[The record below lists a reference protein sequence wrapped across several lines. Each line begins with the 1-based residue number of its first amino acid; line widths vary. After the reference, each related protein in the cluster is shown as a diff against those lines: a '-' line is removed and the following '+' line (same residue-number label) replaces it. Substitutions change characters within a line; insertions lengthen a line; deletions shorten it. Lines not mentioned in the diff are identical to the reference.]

1 MNGVAPTSP
10 PRKLEIYA
18 LYSDATAANLA
29 WNEILI
35 VGLFEYNP
43 GTYFRPGL
51 STRTTE
57 PDPQVIFKMFGFVTP
72 TLEACEDFTVKVR
85 VPLKRVE

>member
-1 MNGVAPTSP
+1 M
-10 PRKLEIYA
+10 LEIYA
-18 LYSDATAANLA
+18 LYSDATASNLS

-43 GTYFRPGL
+43 GSAFTPGL
-51 STRTTE
+51 DSIAARTT
-57 PDPQVIFKMFGFVTP
+57 DPFSEVSFKMFGFVTP

-85 VPLKRVE
+85 VPIKKYE